1 MKIIVEYQGKQYES
15 KRDDENNAEEI
26 SEMFY
31 ENLADMNEFKME
43 LVGGGSIVLGKI
55 ALQSA
60 VVLFLP

>member
-15 KRDDENNAEEI
+15 KSDDEHNAEEI

-31 ENLADMNEFKME
+31 ENFADMNKFKME